1 MKQLTTSIANLLGVG
16 LATSEA
22 LADVRPPPGSV
33 NDFGGLGTFVGATLL
48 TAVFILGGLWL
59 ARKVRDRK

>member
-1 MKQLTTSIANLLGVG
+1 MKQLTMSIANLPAVG

-33 NDFGGLGTFVGATLL
+33 NDFGALGAFVGATFL
-48 TAVFILGGLWL
+48 TAVLILSGLWL

>member
-1 MKQLTTSIANLLGVG
+1 MKQLTTSITTLLGVG
-16 LATSEA
+16 WVTNQA

-33 NDFGGLGTFVGATLL
+33 NDFGGIATFVGATLL